1 MTMRTTAML
10 MRGSGSLNGIA
21 AQVSF
26 PNILTSCLKR
36 RRTPGPADSR
46 LSRARRCLVEDALEQ
61 LGLGRAIGCGRH
73 GLARLCKLGVAGL
86 VQDGSGAARLR
97 EPGVEIAGRHRL
109 DDEPHIGKAVAAV
122 VCGKAGKLARVVG
135 EKVEMRNHA
144 AHR

>member
-1 MTMRTTAML
+1 MRLWSTLVSHSRHRYGHQPLTATSASTARMTMRTTAML

-36 RRTPGPADSR
+36 RRTPRPADSR

-61 LGLGRAIGCGRH
+61 LGLGGAIGCGRH

-97 EPGVEIAGRHRL
+97 
-109 DDEPHIGKAVAAV
+109 
-122 VCGKAGKLARVVG
+122 
-135 EKVEMRNHA
+135 
-144 AHR
+144 